1 MVVIPG
7 RDRRRAV
14 IMADHYDTAYME
26 NVYYKER
33 GGSGVSAARGGRQ
46 PLGDRC
52 PDEGCTCVFVI

>member
-26 NVYYKER
+26 DCLREGTK
-33 GGSGVSAARGGRQ
+33 AATAPGWPPPAPTTTTPPPPR
-46 PLGDRC
+46 
-52 PDEGCTCVFVI
+52 